1 MPEKTR
7 RPTREV
13 PAGGL
18 VTGLTGKLAELEDA
32 VRRQGDRFGG
42 VLEIGAA
49 LSSTRDIDQLLRLVV
64 DRVSGLL
71 GAEAATLFT
80 LDRESKELV
89 SRVMRGPALKELR
102 VPSSLGVVGYVVRTG
117 QTVLL
122 DDAYQDSRFNPE
134 VDRHSGFK
142 TRSLIAVPLKN
153 AAGSIVGAME
163 VLHRRP
169 GAFAHDDIALVEAIA
184 AQVAAVLENVLLYD
198 QLRRQNEELRKTQQ
212 DLSQAL
218 DDVRVLY
225 EIEKALSSADRE
237 ADLLDR
243 VLEKAIAV
251 CGAGAGSVL
260 LANEDQGLLYFRSAR
275 GERSEQLLTLSLKA
289 DQGIAGHVA
298 RTGEVVRADDVES
311 VPYYDRSIA
320 KRLGVTLKSVLC
332 VPIPGDGGTLG
343 ALELLNRR
351 GGFGEAEERLATLL
365 AGQTGRAIQVR
376 SAREE
381 GLRQARLA
389 TIGQMLSGVLHDLR
403 TPMTVISGY
412 TQLIAMEPDPAER
425 RKYSDIVERQF
436 EHINAMTRETL
447 AFARGEREILLR
459 KVSIGALAQEVGEHL
474 KAELERSGVELS
486 LEARYEGAARI
497 DENKIK
503 RAIYNITRNARQAM
517 PDGGRFAVT
526 FEREKDE
533 LVLRFADTGPG
544 IPEEIADRLFQSFVT
559 AGKKD
564 GTGLGLAIV
573 KRIAEEHG
581 GTVFFKSKPGKGTT
595 FEIRLPIGL

>member
-1 MPEKTR
+1 
-7 RPTREV
+7 
-13 PAGGL
+13 
-18 VTGLTGKLAELEDA
+18 
-32 VRRQGDRFGG
+32 
-42 VLEIGAA
+42 
-49 LSSTRDIDQLLRLVV
+49 
-64 DRVSGLL
+64 
-71 GAEAATLFT
+71 
-80 LDRESKELV
+80 
-89 SRVMRGPALKELR
+89 
-102 VPSSLGVVGYVVRTG
+102 
-117 QTVLL
+117 
-122 DDAYQDSRFNPE
+122 
-134 VDRHSGFK
+134 
-142 TRSLIAVPLKN
+142 
-153 AAGSIVGAME
+153 
-163 VLHRRP
+163 
-169 GAFAHDDIALVEAIA
+169 
-184 AQVAAVLENVLLYD
+184 
-198 QLRRQNEELRKTQQ
+198 
-212 DLSQAL
+212 
-218 DDVRVLY
+218 VLY

-237 ADLLDR
+237 SDLLDR
-243 VLEKAIAV
+243 VLEKAIGV

-275 GERSEQLLTLSLKA
+275 GEHSEQLLTLSLKA

-320 KRLGVTLKSVLC
+320 KRLGVTLKAVLC
-332 VPIPGDGGTLG
+332 VPIPGDRGTLG

-381 GLRQARLA
+381 GQRQARLA

-412 TQLIAMEPDPAER
+412 TQLIAVEPDPAER
-425 RKYSDIVERQF
+425 RKYSEIVERQF

-459 KVSIGALAQEVGEHL
+459 KVSIGVLAQEVGEHL
-474 KAELERSGVELS
+474 RAELERSGVELS

-517 PDGGRFAVT
+517 PDGGRFTVT

-581 GTVFFKSKPGKGTT
+581 GTVSFKSRPGKGTT
-595 FEIRLPIGL
+595 FEIRVPVGV